1 MKRILL
7 VDDEKR
13 MLDLLELYLVPH
25 GYEVHKVRSG
35 TEGLEEL
42 RIYSYDLVLL
52 DIMMKDMDGMETC
65 RRIRTF
71 SKVPIIMLTAKDQ
84 KEDVIRGLKT
94 GADDYIT
101 KPFDEEILIARIE
114 ALLRRENPQS
124 SIQVNGLEWNSDTY
138 ELHFGNEEISLT
150 PKEFQLLGLLL
161 KHPNHV
167 YDRNDLLD
175 LVWGIQSDTGGRTI
189 DSHVRHIREKIRRSG
204 FPINDHLKTV
214 WGVGYKWIN
223 K

>member
-25 GYEVHKVRSG
+25 GYVVHKVRSG
-35 TEGLEEL
+35 AEGLEEL
-42 RIYSYDLVLL
+42 RTYSYDLVLL

-84 KEDVIRGLKT
+84 KEDVIQGLKT

-114 ALLRRENPQS
+114 ALLRREHPQS
-124 SIQVNGLEWNSDTY
+124 SIEINGLEWNSDTY
-138 ELHFGNEEISLT
+138 ELHFGSEEIPLT

-161 KHPNHV
+161 RRPNHV

-223 K
+223 